1 MKPSKALANRVKL
14 APSVAK
20 LTASGG
26 DTSSGER
33 CTGAASFTNRLIRS
47 VCCVLCNTSKGS
59 WRQRKFLLVVLC
71 TARWY
76 GAGCRIRLTLLSDR
90 PKVAGFSLPPS
101 TQTAC
106 ESKDVPSLCA
116 LCTLFFHLYVINLHI
131 FFMRIL
137 LIGTSFLN
145 MSPAC
150 IIYLAP
156 YACITVLYV
165 YLTPVSN
172 CYSSLSLIYLLH
184 SVYITS
190 PFVCHHTK

>member
-1 MKPSKALANRVKL
+1 MKPSKALVNRVKL

-20 LTASGG
+20 LTATGG

-76 GAGCRIRLTLLSDR
+76 GAACRIRLTRLSDR
-90 PKVAGFSLPPS
+90 PKVAGFSLPPE
-101 TQTAC
+101 TQAAC
-106 ESKDVPSLCA
+106 EVKGHAFLVCIVYTFLSFVCYQRA
-116 LCTLFFHLYVINLHI
+116 Y
-131 FFMRIL
+131 FFMPIL
-137 LIGTSFLN
+137 LLATSFLN

-172 CYSSLSLIYLLH
+172 CYSSLSLIYI
-184 SVYITS
+184 YYT
-190 PFVCHHTK
+190 VCT